1 MTGWSLKATCS
12 HCGQWGTVD
21 DITLV
26 CVRCGQT
33 HELTDDQRQA
43 RDADIEVQQ
52 AAQRGLARHR
62 SGSDGEI

>member
-1 MTGWSLKATCS
+1 MTSWSLKATCS

-33 HELTDDQRQA
+33 HELTDEQRQA
-43 RDADIEVQQ
+43 RDSDIALQQ
-52 AAQRGLARHR
+52 TFSTTASRGKGQA
-62 SGSDGEI
+62 